1 VSASTSPAPAQKAV
15 GTGKGLLFITGAKL
29 WFMVAGY
36 VIQFALPRALGS
48 PARFGIWTV
57 VLAPI
62 SIFNNVAVT
71 GTIQS
76 VSKFSSERI
85 ERAPAVTRA
94 ALRMQAFLGGGVAL
108 LFFLFAP
115 LIAYLLHDEAL
126 TPDLRVASG
135 ILVCYS
141 FYAVFVG
148 AANGARAF
156 HKQAALDVTFSTLRA
171 AFVVGAALLTHAA
184 LSAIGGFVAAAAS
197 ILVIS
202 IFVVGLGPKPDEP
215 FPVKTLLRFFAPVAV
230 YLLIVNSLMFVDGL
244 MLKRLVAEG
253 AGGVDAAS
261 TQAGLYGAVQAV
273 ARIPY
278 QLILA
283 VTFVIFPLVSKST
296 FDKDVEKTRMYVGAT
311 MRYSFVITAGLAV
324 ALGARPE
331 AVMRLFYKPEY
342 AVGAG
347 ALAALVAGYV
357 CFSLFNIAGTIINGA
372 GKTRP
377 TFVIGMVTLAAALV
391 ATWLAIRW
399 QLAHGGDV
407 LLGAALATT
416 AAMALGTII
425 SGLYLMRHF
434 GAFLPALTVV
444 RVALSTAAALAV
456 AHFWPAHGLFG
467 GKVGAL
473 LSSAVLGGVFLAVAV
488 ASGELRPKEILRLRR
503 GA

>member
-1 VSASTSPAPAQKAV
+1 VSAQKAV
-15 GTGKGLLFITGAKL
+15 GTGKGLVFITGAKL

-48 PARFGIWTV
+48 PAKFGVWTV
-57 VLAPI
+57 VLALI
-62 SIFNNVAVT
+62 SVFNNVAVT

-76 VSKFSSERI
+76 VSKFSSEKP
-85 ERAPAVTRA
+85 ERASAVTRA
-94 ALRMQAFLGGGVAL
+94 ALRMQTFLGGGAAL
-108 LFFLFAP
+108 LFFLAAP
-115 LIAYLLHDEAL
+115 LTAWLLHDTSL
-126 TPDLRVASG
+126 TPELRVAAG
-135 ILVCYS
+135 VLVCYS

-171 AFVVGAALLTHAA
+171 AFVVGAALLTHSV
-184 LSAIGGFVAAAAS
+184 LSALGGFVSAAAS
-197 ILVIS
+197 VLVIS
-202 IFVVGLGPKPDEP
+202 IFVVGVGPKTDEP
-215 FPVKTLLRFFAPVAV
+215 FPLRTLLSFFAPVAA
-230 YLLIVNSLMFVDGL
+230 YLIIVNSLMFVDGVL
-244 MLKRLVAEG
+244 IKRLVAEG
-253 AGGVDAAS
+253 AGGVNAAS
-261 TQAGLYGAVQAV
+261 EQAGYYGAVQAV

-311 MRYSFVITAGLAV
+311 MRYSLVITAGLAV

-331 AVMRLFYKPEY
+331 AVMRVFYKPEY

-357 CFSLFNIAGTIINGA
+357 CFSLFNIAGTIINGS
-372 GKTRP
+372 GRTQP
-377 TFVIGMVTLAAALV
+377 TFIIGMVTLGVAVAAN
-391 ATWLAIRW
+391 WLAIRW
-399 QLAHGGDV
+399 QLDHGGDV

-416 AAMALGTII
+416 CAMALGTII

-444 RVALSTAAALAV
+444 RVALSAAAALGV
-456 AHFWPAHGLFG
+456 ARFWPAHGFLG
-467 GKVGAL
+467 GKVGTL
-473 LSSAVLGGVFLAVAV
+473 ISSAVIGGVFLAVAV
-488 ASGELRPKEILRLRR
+488 ASGELRPKELLRLRR